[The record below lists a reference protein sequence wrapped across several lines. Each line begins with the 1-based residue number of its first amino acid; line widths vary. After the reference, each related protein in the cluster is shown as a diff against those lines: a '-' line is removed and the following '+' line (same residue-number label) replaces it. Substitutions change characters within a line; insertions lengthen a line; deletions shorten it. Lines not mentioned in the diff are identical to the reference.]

1 MKAKIIQLIS
11 DISSK
16 ETGRPFIEK
25 IKQKLPEWNVSTS
38 VKNPDFVLFA
48 VITGGTE
55 NKFKEIYKK
64 YSPPYFILFN
74 EFNNSLPAATEILSF
89 LNMQNL
95 EGELIDINNLSA
107 EYFKKRFPL
116 SGKTLGVIGEPSDW
130 LIASTYPDALYKERF
145 NVKVKHIPIEEPI
158 EIFKRIPDKEAEKL
172 SRKLVKNANHIYGI
186 NLYEIT
192 KALKF
197 YFALKT
203 AIKKHDLDFITV
215 RCFDIIKPLK
225 TTGCLAL
232 SILNDEGVTA
242 GCEADVP
249 AALTMEIAREA
260 SSEIPFMANVS
271 YIKKNRNKLLI
282 NFAHCTIATK
292 FVKAFNL
299 RTHFESGQGVG
310 IEGKFEET
318 PVTIVRIGGKEIKK
332 AVVITG
338 TSKKS
343 RFSTHRCRSQLNVE
357 VDAKY
362 ENYFLKFPLGN
373 HHIIIKGSHKKEVE
387 EYLSDMH
394 IDTVSFDQNN
404 KTGGSYA

>member
-1 MKAKIIQLIS
+1 MKAKIIELIS
-11 DISSK
+11 DISDK

-38 VKNPDFVLFA
+38 IKNPNFVLFA

-95 EGELIDINNLSA
+95 EGELIDINSLSA

-116 SGKTLGVIGEPSDW
+116 SGKTLGVIGKPSDW
-130 LIASTYPDALYKERF
+130 LIASTYSDTLYKERF

-158 EIFKRIPDKEAEKL
+158 KIFREISDKEAEKL
-172 SRKLVKNANHIYGI
+172 SRKLVKNANRIYGI

-192 KALKF
+192 KAFKF
-197 YFALKT
+197 YLALK
-203 AIKKHDLDFITV
+203 AVIKKHSLDIITV
-215 RCFDIIKPLK
+215 RCFDIIIPLK

-232 SILNDEGVTA
+232 SMLNDEGVTA

-249 AALTMEIAREA
+249 AALTMEIAKKA
-260 SSEIPFMANVS
+260 TSEIPFMANVS

-299 RTHFESGQGVG
+299 RTHFESGQGVS

-318 PVTIVRIGGKEIKK
+318 PVTIVRVGGKEMKK

-338 TSKKS
+338 ISKKS

-373 HHIIIKGSHKKEVE
+373 HHIIIKEAIRKNSKKLLEI
-387 EYLSDMH
+387 YTS
-394 IDTVSFDQNN
+394 I
-404 KTGGSYA
+404 

>member
-16 ETGRPFIEK
+16 ETGKQFIEK
-25 IKQKLPEWNVSTS
+25 IKQKLSEWNVSTS
-38 VKNPDFVLFA
+38 AKNPDFVLFA

-158 EIFKRIPDKEAEKL
+158 EIFRKIPDKEAEKL
-172 SRKLVKNANHIYGI
+172 SRKLLKNANHIYGI

-197 YFALKT
+197 YLALKT
-203 AIKKHDLDFITV
+203 VIKKHNLDFITV

-225 TTGCLAL
+225 TTGCIAL
-232 SILNDEGVTA
+232 SMLNDEGITA

-249 AALTMEIAREA
+249 AALIMEIARVA

-318 PVTIVRIGGKEIKK
+318 PVTIVRIGGKEMDK

-338 TSKKS
+338 TSKRS

-362 ENYFLKFPLGN
+362 ESYFLKFPLGN
-373 HHIIIKGSHKKEVE
+373 HHIIIKGSHKE
-387 EYLSDMH
+387 ELEKFFRDMH
-394 IDTVSFDQNN
+394 IDIISFD
-404 KTGGSYA
+404 KK